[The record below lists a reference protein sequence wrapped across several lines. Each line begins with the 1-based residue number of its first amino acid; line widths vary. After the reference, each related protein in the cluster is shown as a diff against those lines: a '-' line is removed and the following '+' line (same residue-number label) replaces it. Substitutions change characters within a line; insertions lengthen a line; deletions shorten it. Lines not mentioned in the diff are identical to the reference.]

1 MGDTNGIKG
10 KGDSIMSPAVSEG
23 LRASPRQNAE
33 GLADYAPASSSLAP
47 NGPSWSLLVT
57 GLVVVG
63 LGLMAWNYLGP
74 DIRRYLRI
82 RNM

>member
-1 MGDTNGIKG
+1 
-10 KGDSIMSPAVSEG
+10 
-23 LRASPRQNAE
+23 
-33 GLADYAPASSSLAP
+33 LAP

-74 DIRRYLRI
+74 DIRHYLKI